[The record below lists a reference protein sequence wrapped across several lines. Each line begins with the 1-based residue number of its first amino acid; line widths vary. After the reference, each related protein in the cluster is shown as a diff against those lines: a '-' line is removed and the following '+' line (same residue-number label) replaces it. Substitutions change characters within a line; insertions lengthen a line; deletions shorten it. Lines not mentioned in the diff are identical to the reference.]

1 VRKNGKGK
9 QTKSLSILA
18 NPSSTHSSPS
28 TLFVTSTPKTTEIK
42 PLISDLQS
50 LYDQNKTII
59 EENEKKMVN
68 CSITKLLDYYIHQ
81 NKELTKQQTTL
92 LQQSQQSVSS
102 TLILK
107 K

>member
-18 NPSSTHSSPS
+18 NSSSTPSSPS

-59 EENEKKMVN
+59 EENEKKWLIVPLQN
-68 CSITKLLDYYIHQ
+68 CWIIIYIRTR
-81 NKELTKQQTTL
+81 N
-92 LQQSQQSVSS
+92 
-102 TLILK
+102 
-107 K
+107 